1 MKSESDRDLTA
12 FAQQIQRP
20 EDEIDLARTAL
31 VMGRFEYPDLDVAGY
46 MQRIDQLASVAVEV
60 TVTADVPALTL
71 AQYLFDTMGFAG
83 NGRNYADPRN
93 SFLNEVLERRLGV
106 PISLSVLY
114 LEVARRAGIDAA
126 GVGLPGHFI
135 VRAQTQPKSDQGVY
149 LDPFHNGIPLTEKD
163 CRERVHQITNGKL
176 PFNDAF
182 LNPVGSRYILARML
196 NNLKNYY
203 TSVDDYPRTAKVIER
218 LLVVHPDDPT
228 ETRNLGLIYGSLGKK
243 RQAAELLEKYLTA
256 HPNAHDVKAVRQQL
270 DALTSAA
277 SRWN

>member
-20 EDEIDLARTAL
+20 GDEIDLARAAL
-31 VMGRFEYPDLDVAGY
+31 VMGRFEYPDLDVSAY
-46 MQRIDQLASVAVEV
+46 MQRIDQLASVAVEA
-60 TVTADVPALTL
+60 TVTADMPALSL

-93 SFLNEVLERRLGV
+93 SFLNEVLERRLGI

-114 LEVARRAGIDAA
+114 LEVAQRAGIDAA

-135 VRAQTQPKSDQGVY
+135 VGAQLEDGQVVY
-149 LDPFHNGIPLTEKD
+149 LDPFHSGIPLTEED
-163 CRERVHQITNGKL
+163 CRERVRQITDGKL
-176 PFNDAF
+176 PFNEAF
-182 LNPVGSRYILARML
+182 LNPVSSHYILARML
-196 NNLKNYY
+196 NNLKNQY
-203 TSVDDYPRTAKVIER
+203 TSTNDYPRAAKVIER

-256 HPNAHDVKAVRQQL
+256 QPDAHDAEAVRQHL